1 MIDKTQKIRIVESEQ
16 KCFGD
21 HLQKGDTMKIDVRK
35 MERAFR
41 KVDSYTFDFESFK
54 PRKVPIEDIQD
65 IEELSELLY
74 HTIELQ
80 DRTVILATI
89 RVRTEALL
97 SKNAGL
103 QDCLR
108 LYCDLPENSEAERIV
123 GVRIVKLLREKV
135 AEFPDFKSAYEA
147 YESESGDMEF
157 FHQTLMRLIGEKFF
171 PDK

>member
-21 HLQKGDTMKIDVRK
+21 HLQKGDSMKIDVKK

-41 KVDSYTFDFESFK
+41 KVYSYAFNFESLK
-54 PRKVPIEDIQD
+54 PRGTPIEDLQD
-65 IEELSELLY
+65 IKVLSALLDR
-74 HTIELQ
+74 TIKLQ

-97 SKNAGL
+97 SKKAGL

-108 LYCDLPENSEAERIV
+108 LYCDLPENSEAERLV

-147 YESESGDMEF
+147 FSGESGDMEF

-171 PDK
+171 PAK